1 MTVDTSTREKEINR
15 VTLVGF
21 VVNLIL
27 SAAKLA
33 AGILGRSGA
42 MVADAIHSF
51 SDMATDIVVIVFARI
66 SSKPKDDGHDYGHGK
81 YETLATIIISLA
93 LAAVGIGILSSSI
106 GSIRTILEGG
116 TLPRPGAVALVAAV
130 VSIVAKEILYRYTV
144 RVGRRI
150 DSPSVIANAWHH
162 RSDALSSLGTLAG
175 IGCAYFLGE
184 KWRIADPIAALLVA
198 VFIFKIALDLIRTG
212 LGELL
217 EKSLPADVEQ
227 EILSIVTANPEI
239 RSPHNLRTRR
249 IGASI
254 AIEVHVRVD
263 GAMSVAHSHALT
275 VDIEHRLRARFGA
288 GTRQQR
294 RTPAPPRDA
303 PPPREGS
310 PARQHLRDG
319 SSARRDL
326 RSTGPPLDGPTRP
339 RTTAFPH
346 DSTPFAG
353 TSRRPHENPHDGPT
367 KTRTT
372 APRTWHGVWVFTAR
386 EESFLRRRQS
396 DEKRKKFG
404 FSEKNTYLATQN
416 VCRTPVSERAKAHK
430 DKTINTKK
438 DCLSEENSTLSN

>member
-1 MTVDTSTREKEINR
+1 MTVDTSTREKEIYR

-42 MVADAIHSF
+42 MIADAIHSF

-288 GTRQQR
+288 GTMI
-294 RTPAPPRDA
+294 AIHV
-303 PPPREGS
+303 E
-310 PARQHLRDG
+310 
-319 SSARRDL
+319 
-326 RSTGPPLDGPTRP
+326 PL
-339 RTTAFPH
+339 
-346 DSTPFAG
+346 
-353 TSRRPHENPHDGPT
+353 
-367 KTRTT
+367 K
-372 APRTWHGVWVFTAR
+372 
-386 EESFLRRRQS
+386 
-396 DEKRKKFG
+396 
-404 FSEKNTYLATQN
+404 
-416 VCRTPVSERAKAHK
+416 
-430 DKTINTKK
+430 
-438 DCLSEENSTLSN
+438 

>member
-1 MTVDTSTREKEINR
+1 MTVDTSTREKEIYR

-198 VFIFKIALDLIRTG
+198 LFIFKIALDLIRTG

-288 GTRQQR
+288 GTMI
-294 RTPAPPRDA
+294 AIHV
-303 PPPREGS
+303 E
-310 PARQHLRDG
+310 
-319 SSARRDL
+319 
-326 RSTGPPLDGPTRP
+326 PL
-339 RTTAFPH
+339 
-346 DSTPFAG
+346 
-353 TSRRPHENPHDGPT
+353 
-367 KTRTT
+367 K
-372 APRTWHGVWVFTAR
+372 
-386 EESFLRRRQS
+386 
-396 DEKRKKFG
+396 
-404 FSEKNTYLATQN
+404 
-416 VCRTPVSERAKAHK
+416 
-430 DKTINTKK
+430 
-438 DCLSEENSTLSN
+438 

>member
-1 MTVDTSTREKEINR
+1 MTVDTSTREKEIYR

-51 SDMATDIVVIVFARI
+51 SDMATDIAVIVFARI

-116 TLPRPGAVALVAAV
+116 TLPRPGVVALVAAV

-150 DSPSVIANAWHH
+150 DSPSVIATAWHH
-162 RSDALSSLGTLAG
+162 RRAALSSLGTLAG

-288 GTRQQR
+288 GTMI
-294 RTPAPPRDA
+294 AIHV
-303 PPPREGS
+303 E
-310 PARQHLRDG
+310 
-319 SSARRDL
+319 
-326 RSTGPPLDGPTRP
+326 
-339 RTTAFPH
+339 
-346 DSTPFAG
+346 PF
-353 TSRRPHENPHDGPT
+353 
-367 KTRTT
+367 K
-372 APRTWHGVWVFTAR
+372 
-386 EESFLRRRQS
+386 
-396 DEKRKKFG
+396 
-404 FSEKNTYLATQN
+404 
-416 VCRTPVSERAKAHK
+416 
-430 DKTINTKK
+430 
-438 DCLSEENSTLSN
+438 

>member
-1 MTVDTSTREKEINR
+1 MTGDTSTREREIYR

-184 KWRIADPIAALLVA
+184 KWRSADPIAALLVA
-198 VFIFKIALDLIRTG
+198 GFIFKIALDLIRTG

-288 GTRQQR
+288 GTMI
-294 RTPAPPRDA
+294 AIHV
-303 PPPREGS
+303 E
-310 PARQHLRDG
+310 
-319 SSARRDL
+319 
-326 RSTGPPLDGPTRP
+326 
-339 RTTAFPH
+339 
-346 DSTPFAG
+346 PF
-353 TSRRPHENPHDGPT
+353 
-367 KTRTT
+367 K
-372 APRTWHGVWVFTAR
+372 
-386 EESFLRRRQS
+386 
-396 DEKRKKFG
+396 
-404 FSEKNTYLATQN
+404 
-416 VCRTPVSERAKAHK
+416 
-430 DKTINTKK
+430 
-438 DCLSEENSTLSN
+438 

>member
-1 MTVDTSTREKEINR
+1 MTADTSTREKEIYR

-288 GTRQQR
+288 GTII
-294 RTPAPPRDA
+294 AIHV
-303 PPPREGS
+303 E
-310 PARQHLRDG
+310 
-319 SSARRDL
+319 
-326 RSTGPPLDGPTRP
+326 
-339 RTTAFPH
+339 
-346 DSTPFAG
+346 PF
-353 TSRRPHENPHDGPT
+353 
-367 KTRTT
+367 K
-372 APRTWHGVWVFTAR
+372 
-386 EESFLRRRQS
+386 
-396 DEKRKKFG
+396 
-404 FSEKNTYLATQN
+404 
-416 VCRTPVSERAKAHK
+416 
-430 DKTINTKK
+430 
-438 DCLSEENSTLSN
+438 